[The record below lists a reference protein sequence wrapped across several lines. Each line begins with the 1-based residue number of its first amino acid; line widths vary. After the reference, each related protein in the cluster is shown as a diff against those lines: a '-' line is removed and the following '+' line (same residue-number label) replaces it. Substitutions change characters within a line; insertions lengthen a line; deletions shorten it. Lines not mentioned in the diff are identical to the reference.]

1 MIFQQ
6 LLGPFP
12 EICLDFIY
20 IPSTERFECSD
31 HGIFDLNMSHLIL
44 CLVRWTAYCIVS
56 KFAWQLVGMYYFAID
71 RLQIWGRKSCQFT
84 IEKFL
89 SSDFKT
95 SSDHQMMAL
104 CTIFTIL
111 LTFLVKSCILLHLHK
126 SYMLMDEFYEFKAPR
141 KPVFRVNSACS
152 LSTKWCK
159 WFSFFKNVT
168 RIVKIVHSA
177 LAKRRENFWSS
188 NLLFLHSPWMKMMI
202 INWMKHSQ
210 GRKRSPTA
218 IFNPKYGKATHT

>member
-1 MIFQQ
+1 MKNSYDLSKTFWTISRN
-6 LLGPFP
+6 
-12 EICLDFIY
+12 CLDFIY

-44 CLVRWTAYCIVS
+44 CLVRWTAYSIVP
-56 KFAWQLVGMYYFAID
+56 KFAWQLVRFAID

-111 LTFLVKSCILLHLHK
+111 LTFLGKSCIILHLHK
-126 SYMLMDEFYEFKAPR
+126 SYIQNDANGL
-141 KPVFRVNSACS
+141 VFSK
-152 LSTKWCK
+152 T
-159 WFSFFKNVT
+159 
-168 RIVKIVHSA
+168 
-177 LAKRRENFWSS
+177 
-188 NLLFLHSPWMKMMI
+188 
-202 INWMKHSQ
+202 
-210 GRKRSPTA
+210 
-218 IFNPKYGKATHT
+218 

>member
-89 SSDFKT
+89 SSNFKT
-95 SSDHQMMAL
+95 TAAVRWWQKEEK
-104 CTIFTIL
+104 
-111 LTFLVKSCILLHLHK
+111 TFGRPTS
-126 SYMLMDEFYEFKAPR
+126 
-141 KPVFRVNSACS
+141 
-152 LSTKWCK
+152 
-159 WFSFFKNVT
+159 FSFILPGWRWWLLIEWSTAKVAKDHLRQFLIQNMERQLIHKCKT
-168 RIVKIVHSA
+168 CLPA
-177 LAKRRENFWSS
+177 LALPWSLISKSVVNVLVGFWTRDH
-188 NLLFLHSPWMKMMI
+188 N
-202 INWMKHSQ
+202 
-210 GRKRSPTA
+210 
-218 IFNPKYGKATHT
+218 